1 MKIDL
6 NELKGNDMA
15 RKITPQNLLPTRFR
29 LRMDTLGEKS
39 IHVFTS
45 TWWGEAS
52 SVAKQLAQN
61 SSMNAKT
68 GFFNQAVTALSP
80 VLVHG
85 FKRTSVYPQPPLY
98 QMLALSQ
105 YPGENLVNSLA
116 RHWADIW
123 LDTSFPNVSSSTIK
137 NGSAKL
143 YDLIHASQEKWTE
156 TNVSE
161 ALTDEKNNLR
171 YSALPSLIASQFVS
185 GGSTTIF
192 DREMKWGLIQQDDN
206 GLAAVSEPQRSEK
219 GHTFAYLVRFALQ
232 YQPGS
237 KEPWIH
243 TFITCQRYMD
253 QPLISGNRDRK
264 ATILLRCNQP
274 LNPSWSDQNTT
285 LVRLPVSNTP
295 IKATQKMSP
304 PMFSDGFHSLLDRAQ
319 ARNIEQDPS
328 KIFNEPLRYR
338 NSNEDNYFV
347 LFAEGYHPEH
357 PLGSGFGARERT
369 EVYRVIEERLDSIL
383 IPGNAMKLY
392 KGAFESKAL
401 APWKNTEKKSP
412 TDPKQRQEAR
422 IGAFL
427 AAAQGRK
434 INILLASY
442 SPDMGKVM
450 KYFVEQ
456 RHFILMENDEWP
468 AQVCVKEVSIP
479 DQLFHPLEI
488 NQRADQKKA
497 ESRVEAEQR
506 LTAEWQK
513 FLHQY
518 KDSENEKVFAWI
530 ELPDTSEYLSPHDAI
545 RMACVKEGILSQMIK
560 PLKSDYEHL
569 TNMGRYSMVRKAEYD
584 FGRLY
589 NACSDLILRQAGVTS
604 GNYVKGLKG
613 DYISAGFSPQTADDI
628 VIIGMTLFRNNQNYS
643 RGRGSVSIPVAVRIL
658 ANGCVEAKIP
668 NVCDWVDYYQ
678 AAILLG
684 NAFILNRRKASFTVE
699 TPTLESFLKVL
710 LAEHREIP
718 TLLILDA
725 YKLRTVWKYLKVD
738 ELDKD
743 RIMVGG
749 DTFEP
754 FSFANL
760 NVVWLRQHG
769 DGETPQYVATDE
781 ASWSEADDADRVAQS
796 SLYDDTD
803 AGGELHHYF
812 SIGRLDNNKKAD
824 QKAMRFDGGGEMN
837 FRNQQMIELV
847 PIMGNEPEAS
857 VATTHILRSSPAWST
872 GNTLLPYPIHL
883 ANTLIEDMLPLL
895 GVEDT
900 GNMEN

>member
-1 MKIDL
+1 
-6 NELKGNDMA
+6 MA

-29 LRMDTLGEKS
+29 LRMDTLGEKG
-39 IHVFTS
+39 IHVLTS
-45 TWWGEAS
+45 AWWGEANNI
-52 SVAKQLAQN
+52 AKQLAQQT
-61 SSMNAKT
+61 SMSAKT

-85 FKRTSVYPQPPLY
+85 FKKTSVYPQPPLY

-116 RHWADIW
+116 CNWADIW
-123 LDTSFPNVSSSTIK
+123 LDTSYPNVPASTIK
-137 NGSAKL
+137 NSSERI
-143 YDLIHASQEKWTE
+143 YDLIQTAQEKWVE
-156 TNVSE
+156 TTIRE
-161 ALTDEKNNLR
+161 ALSDGRSNLR
-171 YSALPSLIASQFVS
+171 YSALPSLIASQFVAS
-185 GGSTTIF
+185 GSSTIF
-192 DREMKWGLIQQDDN
+192 DREIKWGLIQQDDN
-206 GLAAVSEPQRSEK
+206 RLAAISEPQRSEK
-219 GHTFAYLVRFALQ
+219 GHTFAYLIRFALQ

-253 QPLISGNRDRK
+253 KPLVSGNKDRK

-274 LNPSWSDQNTT
+274 LNPAWSDQNTT
-285 LVRLPVSNTP
+285 LVRLPVWNTP
-295 IKATQKMSP
+295 IKASSKMSP
-304 PMFSDGFHSLLDRAQ
+304 PMFSEGFHSLLDRAQ
-319 ARNIEQDPS
+319 ARKIEQDPS

-338 NSNEDNYFV
+338 NPNEDQYFV
-347 LFAEGYHPEH
+347 LYAEGYEPKH
-357 PLGSGFGARERT
+357 PLGSGFSARERT
-369 EVYRVIEERLDSIL
+369 EVYRVIEERLSSIL

-412 TDPKQRQEAR
+412 TNPKLKQEAR
-422 IGAFL
+422 VGAFL
-427 AAAQGRK
+427 AAAQGREV
-434 INILLASY
+434 IILLASY
-442 SPDMGKVM
+442 STDMGKAM

-456 RHFILMENDEWP
+456 RHFTLMENEELP
-468 AQVCVKEVSIP
+468 AQICVKEVTIP
-479 DQLFHPLEI
+479 DHLFRPLEI

-497 ESRVEAEQR
+497 ESRIEAEQR
-506 LTAEWQK
+506 LAGEWQK

-518 KDSENEKVFAWI
+518 RSSENDKVFAWI
-530 ELPDTSEYLSPHDAI
+530 ELPDTSDYLSPHDAI

-569 TNMGRYSMVRKAEYD
+569 TNMGRYSTVKKAEYD

-589 NACSDLILRQAGVTS
+589 NACSDLILRQASVTS
-604 GNYVKGLKG
+604 GNHINGLKG
-613 DYISAGFSPQTADDI
+613 DFISAGFSPKTADDLG
-628 VIIGMTLFRNNQNYS
+628 IIGMTLFRNNQDFF
-643 RGRGSVSIPVAVRIL
+643 RGRGNVSIPVAIRIL

-668 NVCDWVDYYQ
+668 TVCDWVDYYQ

-684 NAFILNRRKASFTVE
+684 NAFIQNRRKASFTIE
-699 TPTLESFLKVL
+699 PPAFESFLKVI

-725 YKLRTVWKYLKVD
+725 YKLRTIWSYLKV
-738 ELDKD
+738 EKLDRE
-743 RIMVGG
+743 RIMIGA
-749 DTFEP
+749 DAFEP
-754 FSFANL
+754 YSFANM

-781 ASWSEADDADRVAQS
+781 ASWAEANDADKVAQS
-796 SLYDDTD
+796 SLYVDVD
-803 AGGELHHYF
+803 AEGKLQHYF
-812 SIGRLDNNKKAD
+812 SIGRLDNNNKAD
-824 QKAMRFDGGGEMN
+824 QQAMRFDGGGKMY

-847 PIMGNEPEAS
+847 PVMGNEPEAS
-857 VATTHILRSSPAWST
+857 IKATHILRSSPAWST

-895 GVEDT
+895 GVEDLA
-900 GNMEN
+900 ENEN

>member
-1 MKIDL
+1 
-6 NELKGNDMA
+6 MA

-29 LRMDTLGEKS
+29 LRMDTLGEKR
-39 IHVFTS
+39 IHVLTS
-45 TWWGEAS
+45 AWWGEANNI
-52 SVAKQLAQN
+52 AKQLAQQT
-61 SSMNAKT
+61 SMNAKT
-68 GFFNQAVTALSP
+68 GFFNQSVTALSP

-85 FKRTSVYPQPPLY
+85 FKKTSVYPQPPLY

-116 RHWADIW
+116 CNWADIW
-123 LDTSFPNVSSSTIK
+123 LDTSFPNLPASTIK
-137 NGSAKL
+137 NSSERI
-143 YDLIHASQEKWTE
+143 YDLIQTAQEKWVE
-156 TNVSE
+156 TTIYE
-161 ALTDEKNNLR
+161 ALSDGRSNLR

-185 GGSTTIF
+185 CGSSTIF
-192 DREMKWGLIQQDDN
+192 DREIKWGLIQQDDN

-219 GHTFAYLVRFALQ
+219 GHTFAYLIRFALQ

-253 QPLISGNRDRK
+253 KPLVSGNKDRK

-274 LNPSWSDQNTT
+274 LNPTWSDQNTT
-285 LVRLPVSNTP
+285 LVRLPVWNTP
-295 IKATQKMSP
+295 IKASSKMSP
-304 PMFSDGFHSLLDRAQ
+304 PMFSEGFHSLLDRAQ
-319 ARNIEQDPS
+319 AREIEQDPS

-338 NSNEDNYFV
+338 NPNEDQYFV
-347 LFAEGYHPEH
+347 LYAEGYEPKH
-357 PLGSGFGARERT
+357 PLGSGFSARERT
-369 EVYRVIEERLDSIL
+369 EVYRVIEERLGSIL

-412 TDPKQRQEAR
+412 TNPTLKQEAR
-422 IGAFL
+422 VGAFL
-427 AAAQGRK
+427 AAAQGREV
-434 INILLASY
+434 IILLASY
-442 SPDMGKVM
+442 STDMGKAM

-456 RHFILMENDEWP
+456 RHFTLMENEELP
-468 AQVCVKEVSIP
+468 AQICVKEVTIP
-479 DQLFHPLEI
+479 DHLFRPLEI

-497 ESRVEAEQR
+497 ESRIEAEQR
-506 LTAEWQK
+506 LAGDWQK

-518 KDSENEKVFAWI
+518 RNSENEKVFAWI
-530 ELPDTSEYLSPHDAI
+530 ELPDTSDYLSPHDAI

-569 TNMGRYSMVRKAEYD
+569 TNMGRYSTVKKAEYD

-589 NACSDLILRQAGVTS
+589 NACSDLILRQASVTS
-604 GNYVKGLKG
+604 GNQINGLKG
-613 DYISAGFSPQTADDI
+613 DFVSAGFSPKTADDL
-628 VIIGMTLFRNNQNYS
+628 VIIGMTLFRNNQDFF
-643 RGRGSVSIPVAVRIL
+643 RGRGNVSIPIAVRIL

-668 NVCDWVDYYQ
+668 TVCDWVDYYQ

-684 NAFILNRRKASFTVE
+684 NAFIQNRRKASFAIE
-699 TPTLESFLKVL
+699 PPAFESFLKVI

-725 YKLRTVWKYLKVD
+725 YKLRTIWSYLKV
-738 ELDKD
+738 EKLDRE
-743 RIMVGG
+743 RIMVGA
-749 DTFEP
+749 DVFEP
-754 FSFANL
+754 YSFANM
-760 NVVWLRQHG
+760 NVIWLRQHG

-781 ASWSEADDADRVAQS
+781 ASWAEASDADRVAQS
-796 SLYDDTD
+796 SLYVDVD
-803 AGGELHHYF
+803 AGGKLQHYF
-812 SIGRLDNNKKAD
+812 SIGRLDNNNKAD
-824 QKAMRFDGGGEMN
+824 QQAMRFDGGGKMY

-847 PIMGNEPEAS
+847 PVMGNEPESSIKA
-857 VATTHILRSSPAWST
+857 THILRSSPAWST

-900 GNMEN
+900 VENEK